1 MKALATRLLMGLLL
15 FAGGQVGA
23 GEVTVSAAASLRE
36 SLGELSASF
45 ARTHPG
51 VAILKH
57 HGASGTLARQLEA
70 GAPADLFI
78 SADQAWM
85 DYLRDRNLVQ
95 AASITT
101 LAFNALVFVG
111 APGRAASLQDL
122 AKLEKIGIGSPKSVP
137 AGEYA
142 LEALKRAG
150 LDRLLEKKLV
160 QAKDVRECL
169 MYAERGE
176 VDGAFV
182 YATDALQATR
192 ARLLFRVPQ
201 ELYPR
206 VVYPMA
212 LTPSG
217 AAKPEAVAFFN
228 HLRSAEAKV
237 VLVKYGF
244 SVQ

>member
-1 MKALATRLLMGLLL
+1 MKVLATRVLTALLL
-15 FAGGQVGA
+15 LLGVQVGA
-23 GEVTVSAAASLRE
+23 GEVSVSAAASLRE
-36 SLGELSASF
+36 SLGELSSSF
-45 ARTHPG
+45 AKTHPG
-51 VAILKH
+51 VTILRN
-57 HGASGTLARQLEA
+57 HGASGTLAKQLEA
-70 GAPADLFI
+70 GAPADLYI

-95 AASITT
+95 ASSITT

-111 APGRAASLQDL
+111 APGKAATLQDL
-122 AKLEKIGIGSPKSVP
+122 AKLERIAIGSPKSVP

-142 LEALKRAG
+142 LAALKRAG

-217 AAKPEAVAFFN
+217 AAKPEAVAFFT
-228 HLRSAEAKV
+228 HLQSADAKV
-237 VLVKYGF
+237 VLAKHGF

>member
-1 MKALATRLLMGLLL
+1 
-15 FAGGQVGA
+15 
-23 GEVTVSAAASLRE
+23 
-36 SLGELSASF
+36 
-45 ARTHPG
+45 
-51 VAILKH
+51 
-57 HGASGTLARQLEA
+57 
-70 GAPADLFI
+70 
-78 SADQAWM
+78 M

-111 APGRAASLQDL
+111 APGRASSLQDL

-206 VVYPMA
+206 VIYPMA

-217 AAKPEAVAFFN
+217 ATKPEAVAFFN

-237 VLVKYGF
+237 VLAKYGF

>member
-1 MKALATRLLMGLLL
+1 MRTLATRLLMALLL
-15 FAGGQVGA
+15 LVGVQVRA
-23 GEVTVSAAASLRE
+23 GEVSVSAAASFRE
-36 SLGELSASF
+36 SLGELSSGF
-45 ARTHPG
+45 TKTHPG
-51 VAILKH
+51 VTIHKN
-57 HGASGTLARQLEA
+57 HGASGTLAKQLEA

-95 AASITT
+95 AASIAT

-111 APGRAASLQDL
+111 APGKATSLQDL
-122 AKLEKIGIGSPKSVP
+122 ARLERVAIGSPKSVP
-137 AGEYA
+137 AGGYA
-142 LEALKRAG
+142 MEALKRAG

-160 QAKDVRECL
+160 MAKDVRECL

-192 ARLLFRVPQ
+192 SRLLFRVPQ

-206 VVYPMA
+206 VVYPLA

-237 VLVKYGF
+237 VLAKYGF

>member
-1 MKALATRLLMGLLL
+1 MKTLATHLLTALLL
-15 FAGGQVGA
+15 LVGVQAGA
-23 GEVTVSAAASLRE
+23 GEVAVSAAASLRE
-36 SLGELSASF
+36 SLSELSSLF

-51 VAILKH
+51 VTILKN
-57 HGASGTLARQLEA
+57 HGASGTLAKQLEA
-70 GAPADLFI
+70 GAPVDLFI

-111 APGRAASLQDL
+111 APGKAASLQDL
-122 AKLEKIGIGSPKSVP
+122 VKLERIGMGSPKSVP
-137 AGEYA
+137 AGDYA

-150 LDRLLEKKLV
+150 LDRRLEKKLV
-160 QAKDVRECL
+160 MAKDVRECL

-182 YATDALQATR
+182 YATDVLQATR
-192 ARLLFRVPQ
+192 SRLLFRVPQ

-212 LTPSG
+212 LTPAG

-228 HLRSAEAKV
+228 HLRTAEARA
-237 VLVKYGF
+237 VLAKYGF